1 MFENKHVIFLSLFSY
16 FFVPVSTATS
26 DKPNKHIFGV
36 GAVNFVVMTKCL
48 SDGTGTGTGTG
59 TGMGTG
65 RGTGTGT
72 GTLRVKVSLLLS
84 ISVVRKN
91 VVGTKVIARSFPSAK
106 DGKNLIT
113 FILLFF
119 YSCTAPVL

>member
-1 MFENKHVIFLSLFSY
+1 MGTVTGT
-16 FFVPVSTATS
+16 VAGTGTGTGTGTGMGTGMV
-26 DKPNKHIFGV
+26 
-36 GAVNFVVMTKCL
+36 
-48 SDGTGTGTGTG
+48 TGTGTGTG